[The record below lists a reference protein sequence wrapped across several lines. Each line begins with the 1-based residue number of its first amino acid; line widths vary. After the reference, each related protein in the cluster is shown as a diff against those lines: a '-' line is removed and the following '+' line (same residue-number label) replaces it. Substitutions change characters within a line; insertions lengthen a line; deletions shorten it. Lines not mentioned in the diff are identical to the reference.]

1 MTHLGVSMG
10 GKVGGSQEEVS
21 SWENRR
27 QRAEQG
33 DGGGRRGGCS
43 GVETSRGHDWGAVS
57 RDDQSQLCPL
67 ANEELRSRRWGT
79 RDGGPTSPVAEATRH
94 CQRGG
99 EGGAEAAASRL
110 EMETLGA
117 AQPSSSE
124 GVQSGL
130 CQ

>member
-33 DGGGRRGGCS
+33 DGAGRRGGCS
-43 GVETSRGHDWGAVS
+43 GVETSRGHDCGAVS

-67 ANEELRSRRWGT
+67 ANGT
-79 RDGGPTSPVAEATRH
+79 WSGSGMACNRKKGLGPGRD
-94 CQRGG
+94 
-99 EGGAEAAASRL
+99 
-110 EMETLGA
+110 
-117 AQPSSSE
+117 
-124 GVQSGL
+124 
-130 CQ
+130 

>member
-1 MTHLGVSMG
+1 MIYLGVGMG

-43 GVETSRGHDWGAVS
+43 GVGTSRGHDWGAVS
-57 RDDQSQLCPL
+57 RDDQSRLCPL
-67 ANEELRSRRWGT
+67 ANKELRSRRWGT
-79 RDGGPTSPVAEATRH
+79 RDGRPTSMDAEATQH
-94 CQRGG
+94 YQRGG

-110 EMETLGA
+110 EMEPLGA
-117 AQPSSSE
+117 TQPSPSE